1 MYSAVVLGVV
11 AANAEARDPFEAIL
25 DDVKKSSGVINDA
38 DLTPVHLKEIVV
50 RSKKLVK
57 QRTRKDFPQDVQQQ
71 LWGAIGAV
79 FRSWKNE
86 RAVIYRQ
93 RYGIPTEWGTAVS
106 VQAMVFGNL
115 GDDSATGVAFTRDP
129 ANGEKVFYGEYL
141 VNAQGEDVVA
151 GVRTPKQIVEM
162 AVEMPASYRDLEA
175 MRNKLETHF
184 GDMQDFE
191 FTIENKRLY
200 MLQTRNGKRTG
211 MAAVRIAVEMN
222 REGIMDERT
231 ALLKIPAE
239 SIDSLLVPVFD
250 ARALKT
256 AKAIGRGLPAGPGAA
271 AGKIVFSTDMAEL
284 ETRRGHKVVLCRIET
299 SPDDLKAM
307 LLSQGVLTSRGG
319 VSSHAAL
326 VARQLGKVCVCGA
339 GGVVINYEKR
349 TLTSG
354 DVLLHEGDEISIDG
368 STGEIYS
375 GVISSAPSEV
385 QRVLNGE
392 LKPQQSLSFQLF
404 ETVMQWS
411 DHYRRLRI
419 RTNADTPE
427 MARQAVNYGAE
438 GIGLCR
444 TEHMFFEDDRIG
456 FMRQMILA
464 TNEAQRREAL
474 AKLLPFQRKDFVGL
488 FRAMAGRPVTIRL
501 LDPPLHEFLP
511 HDNAV
516 RRQLASQLGVTYD
529 FVVER
534 IKALHEENPMLGCR
548 GCRLGIL
555 YPEITEMQSRAIF
568 EAAVQVVKE
577 QGRKNKKNG
586 FAVRPEIMIPLVG
599 FKAELVDQVN
609 IVRSV
614 ADDVLRKGKV
624 QVDYQIGTMIEVP
637 RAAITAHEIA
647 EVAEFFSYG
656 TNDLTQ
662 MTLGL
667 SRDDMGS
674 FFEQY
679 RQKEIFVS
687 NPFASI
693 DQTGVGRLISFAG
706 QQGLSVRPQLK
717 QGVCGEHAGDPS
729 SIDFFHRTGLDY
741 VSCSPPR
748 VPAARLAAAQAA
760 LRE

>member
-1 MYSAVVLGVV
+1 MLFRSEALAKRTGNARFAYDCYRRFIHMYSAVVLGVV
-11 AANAEARDPFEAIL
+11 AANAEAHDPFEAIL
-25 DDVKKSSGVINDA
+25 DDVKKSSGIINDA
-38 DLTPVHLKEIVV
+38 DLTPVHLKEIVA

-151 GVRTPKQIVEM
+151 GVRTPKPIIKM
-162 AVEMPASYRDLEA
+162 AEEMPASYRDLEV

-250 ARALKT
+250 TRALKT

-319 VSSHAAL
+319 MSSHAAL

-339 GGVVINYEKR
+339 GWC
-349 TLTSG
+349 G
-354 DVLLHEGDEISIDG
+354 D
-368 STGEIYS
+368 
-375 GVISSAPSEV
+375 
-385 QRVLNGE
+385 
-392 LKPQQSLSFQLF
+392 QL
-404 ETVMQWS
+404 
-411 DHYRRLRI
+411 
-419 RTNADTPE
+419 
-427 MARQAVNYGAE
+427 
-438 GIGLCR
+438 
-444 TEHMFFEDDRIG
+444 
-456 FMRQMILA
+456 
-464 TNEAQRREAL
+464 
-474 AKLLPFQRKDFVGL
+474 
-488 FRAMAGRPVTIRL
+488 
-501 LDPPLHEFLP
+501 
-511 HDNAV
+511 
-516 RRQLASQLGVTYD
+516 
-529 FVVER
+529 
-534 IKALHEENPMLGCR
+534 
-548 GCRLGIL
+548 
-555 YPEITEMQSRAIF
+555 
-568 EAAVQVVKE
+568 
-577 QGRKNKKNG
+577 
-586 FAVRPEIMIPLVG
+586 
-599 FKAELVDQVN
+599 
-609 IVRSV
+609 
-614 ADDVLRKGKV
+614 
-624 QVDYQIGTMIEVP
+624 
-637 RAAITAHEIA
+637 
-647 EVAEFFSYG
+647 
-656 TNDLTQ
+656 
-662 MTLGL
+662 
-667 SRDDMGS
+667 
-674 FFEQY
+674 
-679 RQKEIFVS
+679 
-687 NPFASI
+687 
-693 DQTGVGRLISFAG
+693 
-706 QQGLSVRPQLK
+706 
-717 QGVCGEHAGDPS
+717 
-729 SIDFFHRTGLDY
+729 
-741 VSCSPPR
+741 
-748 VPAARLAAAQAA
+748 
-760 LRE
+760 